1 METHEKS
8 TIALVDAT
16 RKKEYSSGIRLWHW
30 LNALIISG
38 SLLTVLI
45 NSTVLKPW
53 TNAGFIAG
61 KLNEKGV
68 KISAEQAKSVAFALA
83 DKVWDVH
90 IWLGYALTALL
101 LIRIFLEYFE
111 LADKKL
117 LRKIKA
123 ARKTFKQRQDH
134 YTSARTEM
142 LVKIAYLLFYV
153 MLFVMVIT
161 GLALAF
167 SDQVAILKKMHFLR
181 DIHGFTMYLIL
192 AFIAV
197 HIIGV
202 IIGERRQHKGIVS
215 DMINGGNLKTNLRRY
230 FY

>member
-1 METHEKS
+1 MEIQENS
-8 TIALVDAT
+8 TITLVDVN
-16 RKKEYSSGIRLWHW
+16 RKKKYSSGMRVWHW

-38 SLLTVLI
+38 SLLTVLV

-61 KLNEKGV
+61 KFNEKGL
-68 KISAEQAKSVAFALA
+68 KISADQAKPVAFALA

-90 IWLGYALTALL
+90 ILLGYALTALL
-101 LIRIFLEYFE
+101 VIRIFLEYFE

-123 ARKTFKQRQDH
+123 ARKTFKQRQNR
-134 YTSARTEM
+134 YISARTEM

-167 SDQVAILKKMHFLR
+167 SDQVPILKKIHLLR

-192 AFIAV
+192 AFIAL
-197 HIIGV
+197 HIVGV
-202 IIGERRQHKGIVS
+202 IMGERRQHKGIVS
-215 DMINGGNLKTNLRRY
+215 DMINGG
-230 FY
+230 